1 MSSRHAD
8 NRDAADRGVHDSA
21 EDLRAL
27 AAELASRAGA
37 LALRGRRGFGA
48 DQPVAHD
55 TKSTPT
61 DPVTEFDRAAEAVI
75 VETLRARRPDDSIV
89 GEEGAGHAGSSGLEW
104 HIDPIDGTVN
114 FVYDLP
120 AWCTSIAVVDDLG
133 PLAGAVFVPVTEELF
148 SAARGAGATRNGT
161 PIRCSS
167 ASELAMS
174 LIGTGFSYSPST
186 RQRQARR
193 LAALLPQ
200 VRDVRRY
207 GSAALDL
214 CMVAC
219 GRLDGYY
226 EEHLNSWD
234 LAAGVLIASEA
245 GAATSDFGGGVADS
259 DATVAAAPGIHQALL
274 ELIATIDAATSDVD

>member
-1 MSSRHAD
+1 MSARHAD
-8 NRDAADRGVHDSA
+8 DRDRGCHDSA

-27 AAELASRAGA
+27 AAELAARAGA
-37 LALRGRRGFGA
+37 LALQGRRGLDV

-120 AWCTSIAVVDDLG
+120 AWCTSIAVVDEFG
-133 PLAGAVFVPVTEELF
+133 PLAGAVFVPVTDELF
-148 SAARGAGATRNGT
+148 SAARGAGATRNGA

-167 ASELAMS
+167 ASTLAMS
-174 LIGTGFSYSPST
+174 LIGTGFNYSAPI
-186 RQRQARR
+186 REHQARR

-245 GAATSDFGGGVADS
+245 GATTSDFGGGIADS
-259 DATVAAAPGIHQALL
+259 DATVAAAPAIHQALL
-274 ELIATIDAATSDVD
+274 ELIATIDASIADTH